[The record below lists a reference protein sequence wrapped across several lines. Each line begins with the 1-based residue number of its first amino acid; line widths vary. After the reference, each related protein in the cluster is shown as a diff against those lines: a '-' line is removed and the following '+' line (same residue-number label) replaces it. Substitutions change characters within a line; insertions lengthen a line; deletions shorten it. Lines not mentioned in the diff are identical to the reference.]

1 MTVDQFEMAI
11 LQALLAL
18 FVTALTAGI
27 AYLTRQAKAYLAV
40 HASGKAAEVATTVLD
55 GLSQIATAVV
65 QDYNQRVVSDAKA
78 SGVWNAKFAEA
89 LKREAV
95 QAVMDQGAALV
106 SLAKDNVGN
115 VEALVAALVEKA
127 VTDCK
132 TAKST

>member
-1 MTVDQFEMAI
+1 MTVGQFEMAI
-11 LQALLAL
+11 LQALLAV

-27 AYLTRQAKAYLAV
+27 SYLTRQAKAYLSA

-65 QDYNQRVVSDAKA
+65 QDYNQRVVSDAKTK
-78 SGVWNAKFAEA
+78 GIWNAQFAEA
-89 LKREAV
+89 LKQEAV

-132 TAKST
+132 PAKST